1 MQNSLFV
8 EDNSTDDVEYIDLGK
23 GLGLRIIPGYK
34 KQAQLYRHGTLIK
47 AVSLRDK
54 VAKRIFAV
62 EVVELGAFQ
71 SRLADALGITRQ
83 TIHNYREIEKHFG
96 FEGLIHGYTVADT
109 KSKDKQKALH
119 ADSRPQGNKA
129 QQVAEIRRQERLKQ
143 SGEAVET
150 AELNFTVENEEAPSL
165 SDEDQPFA
173 QEHAWES
180 TRYAGVGIYWIALL
194 THWNWLHLIT
204 SRFGTGW
211 RIFSIFLLMASHNI
225 RSIEQLKNV
234 QLREAGL
241 ILGLEKIP
249 CKSVV
254 WTWFYEVA
262 AQLKAKKL
270 MAAYF
275 RYQINTGLVG
285 LWLWFSDGHLLPY
298 TGKSKVHYAYN
309 TQRRMPVPGRTNQVT
324 TDATGRIVDFEI
336 QEGKGDMKGCL
347 LSLQDKWGDDLPRKP
362 VLVFDREGHDGNFFH
377 NLIEQCSPFVT
388 WDKHVDKD
396 KLSKIDDKDFAI
408 DFAFNGKEYSVFEGT
423 KEFKYG
429 EKENRKSF
437 SIRRIYLWNRTSKRR
452 TCALAWSDESMAL
465 STQEC
470 AEAILSRW
478 GASENAF
485 KHIQERHPFHY
496 HPGFKLSTSDRQ
508 GIANPE
514 IKAKQKEISGI
525 RASLA
530 KLYEASAKSK
540 SEKKHV
546 EIQEDIARLQE
557 LKRQCLE
564 ERKNLPAK
572 IDAST
577 LEDYKSFNKID
588 NEGKYL
594 FDFVTTS
601 VWNARKKMVS
611 WLSEYYDEENNLVD
625 LFYAI
630 TSAHGWVKNETD
642 KVTVRL
648 EPIQQPKRRAAQ
660 EQFCRKLNNLG
671 AQLPNGK
678 WIVVEVGDSPI

>member
-47 AVSLRDK
+47 SVSLRDK
-54 VAKRIFAV
+54 VAKRIFIV

-83 TIHNYREIEKHFG
+83 TIHNYREIKKHFDL
-96 FEGLIHGYTVADT
+96 EGLIHGYTVADT
-109 KSKDKQKALH
+109 KSKDKQRALH

-143 SGEAVET
+143 SDEAVET

-165 SDEDQPFA
+165 NDEDQPFA

-180 TRYAGVGIYWIALL
+180 TRYAGVGIYWITLL

-204 SRFGTGW
+204 SRFGAGW

-249 CKSVV
+249 CKPVV

-262 AQLKAKKL
+262 TQLKAKKL

-275 RYQINTGLVG
+275 RHQINSGLVG

-347 LSLQDKWGDDLPRKP
+347 LSLQDKWGDDLPLKP

-388 WDKHVDKD
+388 WDKYVDKD

-408 DFAFNGKEYSVFEGT
+408 DFTFNGKEYSVFEGT

-429 EKENRKSF
+429 DKKNRKSF

-508 GIANPE
+508 EIANPE
-514 IKAKQKEISGI
+514 IKAKQREISGI
-525 RASLA
+525 QTSLA

-540 SEKKHV
+540 SEKKLV
-546 EIQEDIARLQE
+546 EIQEDIVRFQE

-611 WLSEYYDEENNLVD
+611 WLSEHYDEENNLVD

-630 TSAHGWVKNETD
+630 TSAHGWVKNEKD
-642 KVTVRL
+642 RVTVRL

-678 WIVVEVGDSPI
+678 WIVVEVGNSPI

>member
-1 MQNSLFV
+1 
-8 EDNSTDDVEYIDLGK
+8 
-23 GLGLRIIPGYK
+23 
-34 KQAQLYRHGTLIK
+34 
-47 AVSLRDK
+47 
-54 VAKRIFAV
+54 
-62 EVVELGAFQ
+62 
-71 SRLADALGITRQ
+71 
-83 TIHNYREIEKHFG
+83 
-96 FEGLIHGYTVADT
+96 
-109 KSKDKQKALH
+109 
-119 ADSRPQGNKA
+119 
-129 QQVAEIRRQERLKQ
+129 
-143 SGEAVET
+143 
-150 AELNFTVENEEAPSL
+150 
-165 SDEDQPFA
+165 
-173 QEHAWES
+173 
-180 TRYAGVGIYWIALL
+180 
-194 THWNWLHLIT
+194 
-204 SRFGTGW
+204 
-211 RIFSIFLLMASHNI
+211 
-225 RSIEQLKNV
+225 
-234 QLREAGL
+234 
-241 ILGLEKIP
+241 
-249 CKSVV
+249 
-254 WTWFYEVA
+254 
-262 AQLKAKKL
+262 
-270 MAAYF
+270 
-275 RYQINTGLVG
+275 
-285 LWLWFSDGHLLPY
+285 
-298 TGKSKVHYAYN
+298 
-309 TQRRMPVPGRTNQVT
+309 
-324 TDATGRIVDFEI
+324 
-336 QEGKGDMKGCL
+336 

-408 DFAFNGKEYSVFEGT
+408 DFTFNGKEYSVFEGT

-429 EKENRKSF
+429 DKENRKSF

-452 TCALAWSDESMAL
+452 TCGLAWSDESMAL

-508 GIANPE
+508 EIANPE
-514 IKAKQKEISGI
+514 IKAKQREISDI

-530 KLYEASAKSK
+530 KLYKANAKNK
-540 SEKKHV
+540 SEKKLG

-557 LKRQCLE
+557 LERQCLE

-572 IDAST
+572 IDVST
-577 LEDYKSFNKID
+577 LKDYRSFNKID

-630 TSAHGWVKNETD
+630 TSAHGWVKNEPD
-642 KVTVRL
+642 RVTVRL

-678 WIVVEVGDSPI
+678 WIIVEVGDSPI